1 MGYRSVSQML
11 AEFHQIHRGVIMAT
25 STLDLDVFPISD
37 RQLSKG
43 HDNHALGPSDTSDSG
58 SDMTNIAT
66 EADSDSTGTGERASV
81 ERGSRDRAPE
91 TPESVEQVASDN
103 ERGEDIVA
111 ADERELEK
119 QTDSVKDARKGKRD
133 RDLDDALEDTF
144 PASDPINL
152 TPESPKKVA
161 KGPNSN

>member
-1 MGYRSVSQML
+1 
-11 AEFHQIHRGVIMAT
+11 MAT
-25 STLDLDVFPISD
+25 STLDLDVLPISD
-37 RQLSKG
+37 RQLNKG

-81 ERGSRDRAPE
+81 ERGGRDRAPE

-103 ERGEDIVA
+103 ESGEDIVA

-119 QTDSVKDARKGKRD
+119 QTDSVKDAKKTRRD

-152 TPESPKKVA
+152 TPEPPKKVA

>member
-1 MGYRSVSQML
+1 L
-11 AEFHQIHRGVIMAT
+11 N
-25 STLDLDVFPISD
+25 
-37 RQLSKG
+37 KG
-43 HDNHALGPSDTSDSG
+43 HDNHALGPGDTSDSG
-58 SDMTNIAT
+58 SDMVNVAT
-66 EADSDSTGTGERASV
+66 EADSDSTGTGERASI
-81 ERGSRDRAPE
+81 ERGSRDRSPE

-103 ERGEDIVA
+103 ESGEDIVA

-119 QTDSVKDARKGKRD
+119 QQDSVREAKKTRRD

-161 KGPNSN
+161 KGPNSD

>member
-1 MGYRSVSQML
+1 
-11 AEFHQIHRGVIMAT
+11 MAT
-25 STLDLDVFPISD
+25 STLDPDVLPISD
-37 RQLSKG
+37 RELNKG

-58 SDMTNIAT
+58 SDMTNVVT
-66 EADSDSTGTGERASV
+66 EADSDSTGTGERAAI

-103 ERGEDIVA
+103 DSGEDIVA

-119 QTDSVKDARKGKRD
+119 QTDSVKNAKKIRRD

-152 TPESPKKVA
+152 TPEPPQKFA
-161 KGPNSN
+161 KGPNTN